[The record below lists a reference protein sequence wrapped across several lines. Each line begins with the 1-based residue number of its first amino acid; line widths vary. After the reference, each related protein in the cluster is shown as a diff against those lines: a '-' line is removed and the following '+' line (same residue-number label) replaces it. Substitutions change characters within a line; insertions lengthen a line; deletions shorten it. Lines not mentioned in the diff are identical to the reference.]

1 MPEKKNG
8 NSGNSGKYSLYWGDI
23 HNHCGITYG
32 YGGLEN
38 ALNAAEGQLDFCQVT
53 GHAMYPDMLK
63 NVEELTY
70 SNEYHLKG
78 FEKLRDR
85 WEIVRKTLAEANR
98 EGEFITFQGYEIHSR
113 LLGDHHILS
122 PEDDLPLIEA
132 DSHIELVEAL
142 KKRGSGSGNATSG
155 NPVSREVIAVPHHVA
170 YTPGYRSIDWDHFR
184 EEISP
189 VVEVHS
195 KHGCGMSEYGPY
207 PYLHQMGPRD
217 PRNTVYAGLLKGK
230 RFGFTGSTDHHA
242 GYPGSYGDGR
252 VAVLAAEKSRK
263 AIWEALLSRRCYAV
277 TGDKI
282 ECDFTVN
289 GSPMGSIIAPEE
301 KMRLSLSLRGAAPL
315 ETVWI
320 YKNCRPWKVLAGK
333 ELAGSSPELG
343 GEGGKDGNITGQSK
357 KSLAPGRYKI
367 RVEMGWGNNTAG
379 YHWQGKVGVKD
390 GRLLG
395 VEPCFRGQS
404 ILAPS
409 KDIPDNDE
417 INNLNNRIDYSSGEE
432 VRWQCTTFKNPSTQH
447 SQTNAV
453 ILEIEGDRGTVL
465 DFSVNSIKHTAS
477 LGDLAQ
483 SGRSFHVKEW
493 TSQALLIH
501 TAVPEDFYIFSGE
514 WEDDEVLQGGDGG
527 SDFYHAEVRQSNNQW
542 AWISPVF
549 IQG

>member
-1 MPEKKNG
+1 MTEKTEKTEKKNRNPG
-8 NSGNSGKYSLYWGDI
+8 ESGKYNLYWGDI

-38 ALNAAEGQLDFCQVT
+38 ALEAAKGQLDFCHVT

-63 NVEELTY
+63 GVEELTY
-70 SNEYHLKG
+70 SNDYHLKG

-85 WEIVRKTLAEANR
+85 WETVRKTMAEANK
-98 EGEFITFQGYEIHSR
+98 EGEFVTFQGYEIHSR

-132 DSHIELVEAL
+132 DSHIELVEIL
-142 KKRGSGSGNATSG
+142 KKRAPESGG
-155 NPVSREVIAVPHHVA
+155 PDPREVIAVPHHVA
-170 YTPGYRSIDWDHFR
+170 YTPGYRSIDWDYFR

-252 VAVLAAEKSRK
+252 VAVLAEEKSRK
-263 AIWEALLSRRCYAV
+263 AVWEALLSRRCYAV

-282 ECDFTVN
+282 ECDFNVN
-289 GSPMGSIIAPEE
+289 GNPMGSIISPEE
-301 KMRLSLSLRGAAPL
+301 KMRIALSLRGSAPL
-315 ETVWI
+315 EMVWI
-320 YKNCRPWKVLAGK
+320 YKNLIPWKVLTGK
-333 ELAGSSPELG
+333 DLANRTSARGSSAD
-343 GEGGKDGNITGQSK
+343 KT
-357 KSLAPGRYKI
+357 AVPGRYKVRI
-367 RVEMGWGNNTAG
+367 EMGWGNNREG
-379 YHWQGKVGVKD
+379 YDWKGTVRIKD
-390 GRLLG
+390 GRLIA

-409 KDIPDNDE
+409 KDIPEDDE
-417 INNLNNRIDYSSGEE
+417 INNLNNRVEYQSEDE

-465 DFSVNSIKHTAS
+465 DFSVNSINHTAS
-477 LGDLAQ
+477 LEELAEA
-483 SGRSFHVKEW
+483 GRSFHVKEW

-501 TAVPEDFYIFSGE
+501 TAVPEDSYTFRGE
-514 WEDDEVLQGGDGG
+514 WEDSEVRQAEARGT
-527 SDFYHAEVRQSNNQW
+527 DFYHAEVRQSNNQW

-549 IQG
+549 VQG